1 LTHGAD
7 ARATVRGV
15 GSPSVRVTALA
26 TAAAFGAY
34 FSMYAFRKP
43 FTAASYS
50 GASWAGVDAKTLL
63 VAAQVLG
70 YTLSKFI
77 GIRVVSQLPRRA
89 RARTLL
95 ALVGAAHLALVG
107 FALAPLPWQLVFL
120 FLNGLPLG
128 MVFGLVLGFLEGRR
142 HTEIM
147 AAGLCASFIVAD
159 GATKTLGAWLLAQ
172 GVAENWMPFTAG
184 ALFAAPLVV
193 CVALLQR
200 APEPDAADVAS
211 RSERAPMDAA
221 ERAAFLTRHGRG
233 LALIVIAYLALTT
246 LRSLRADFAPE
257 LWRAL
262 GEVAAP
268 RVFTS
273 SELLVALGVVLAT
286 ASTVR
291 IQDNR
296 RAFLASISISVAGL
310 GLCLVALVLQALELL
325 SPFGFM
331 VALGLGLYLPYVAV
345 HATLFE
351 RLVAMTRDRG
361 TISFLMYLADSFGYL
376 GYVAVM
382 FGREF
387 LRERG
392 DVLEFFV
399 VAATLGA
406 LLAGACFVFAG
417 RWFAA
422 RAVPA
427 A

>member
-1 LTHGAD
+1 
-7 ARATVRGV
+7 
-15 GSPSVRVTALA
+15 
-26 TAAAFGAY
+26 
-34 FSMYAFRKP
+34 
-43 FTAASYS
+43 
-50 GASWAGVDAKTLL
+50 
-63 VAAQVLG
+63 
-70 YTLSKFI
+70 
-77 GIRVVSQLPRRA
+77 
-89 RARTLL
+89 
-95 ALVGAAHLALVG
+95 
-107 FALAPLPWQLVFL
+107 
-120 FLNGLPLG
+120 
-128 MVFGLVLGFLEGRR
+128 
-142 HTEIM
+142 
-147 AAGLCASFIVAD
+147 
-159 GATKTLGAWLLAQ
+159 
-172 GVAENWMPFTAG
+172 
-184 ALFAAPLVV
+184 
-193 CVALLQR
+193 
-200 APEPDAADVAS
+200 
-211 RSERAPMDAA
+211 MDAA